1 MKDCSFIVN
10 IEDDEDFILDPG
22 NINIADLY
30 LHVADIIDES
40 GFDTVICT
48 NITGDHRSL
57 FINDLLY
64 SNRKVI
70 SFEDLPQYLK
80 DEVSSSLLDKNG
92 KLKLP
97 YLESVE
103 YYAVEIA
110 RMDAKSSLNFFRG
123 SDNTFKKYYKYPSY
137 EKELHELEE
146 LVRNPEKL
154 IKWK

>member
-10 IEDDEDFILDPG
+10 IEDDEDFMLDPG

-70 SFEDLPQYLK
+70 SFEDLPQHLK

-110 RMDAKSSLNFFRG
+110 RMDAKSSLDFFKSSG
-123 SDNTFKKYYKYPSY
+123 NTFKKYYKYLSY

>member
-1 MKDCSFIVN
+1 MIDYSFIVN
-10 IEDDEDFILDPG
+10 IEDDEDFILDLG

-40 GFDTVICT
+40 SFDTVICT
-48 NITGDHRSL
+48 NITEDHRSL

-80 DEVSSSLLDKNG
+80 NEVSSSLLDRNG

-97 YLESVE
+97 YLESVGN
-103 YYAVEIA
+103 YAVELA
-110 RMDAKSSLNFFRG
+110 RMDAKSSLDFFKS

-154 IKWK
+154 IKWR

>member
-1 MKDCSFIVN
+1 MIDYSFIVN

-40 GFDTVICT
+40 SFDTVICT
-48 NITGDHRSL
+48 NITEDHRSL

-80 DEVSSSLLDKNG
+80 DEVSSSLLDRNG

-97 YLESVE
+97 YLESGGN
-103 YYAVEIA
+103 YAVELA
-110 RMDAKSSLNFFRG
+110 RMDAKSSLDFFKS

-154 IKWK
+154 IKWR

>member
-1 MKDCSFIVN
+1 MIDYSFIVN
-10 IEDDEDFILDPG
+10 IEDDKDFILDPG

-40 GFDTVICT
+40 SFDTVICT
-48 NITGDHRSL
+48 NITEDHRSL

-80 DEVSSSLLDKNG
+80 DEVSSNLLDRNG

-97 YLESVE
+97 YLESVGN
-103 YYAVEIA
+103 YAVELA
-110 RMDAKSSLNFFRG
+110 RMDAKSSLDFFKSSG
-123 SDNTFKKYYKYPSY
+123 NTFKKYYKYPSY

-154 IKWK
+154 IKWR

>member
-1 MKDCSFIVN
+1 MIDYSFIVN
-10 IEDDEDFILDPG
+10 IEDDKDFILDPG

-40 GFDTVICT
+40 SFDTVICT
-48 NITGDHRSL
+48 NITEDHRSL

-80 DEVSSSLLDKNG
+80 DEVSSSLLDRNG

-97 YLESVE
+97 YLESVGN
-103 YYAVEIA
+103 YAVELA
-110 RMDAKSSLNFFRG
+110 RMDAKSSLDFFKSSG
-123 SDNTFKKYYKYPSY
+123 NTFKKYYKYPSY

-154 IKWK
+154 IKWR

>member
-1 MKDCSFIVN
+1 M
-10 IEDDEDFILDPG
+10 DPE

-40 GFDTVICT
+40 GFDTIICT
-48 NITGDHRSL
+48 NITEDCRSL
-57 FINDLLY
+57 FIDDLLY

-70 SFEDLPQYLK
+70 SFEDLPQHLK
-80 DEVSSSLLDKNG
+80 DEVNSKLLDRNG

-103 YYAVEIA
+103 NYAVELA
-110 RMDAKSSLNFFRG
+110 RMDAKSSLDFFK
-123 SDNTFKKYYKYPSY
+123 SCDNTFKKYYKYPSY
-137 EKELHELEE
+137 EKELHRLED
-146 LVRNPEKL
+146 LARCPEKL

>member
-1 MKDCSFIVN
+1 MIDYSFIVN

-40 GFDTVICT
+40 SFDTVICT
-48 NITGDHRSL
+48 NITEDHRSL

-64 SNRKVI
+64 SYRKVI

-80 DEVSSSLLDKNG
+80 DEVSSSLLDRNG

-97 YLESVE
+97 YLESVGN
-103 YYAVEIA
+103 YAVELA
-110 RMDAKSSLNFFRG
+110 RMDAKSSLDFFKSSG
-123 SDNTFKKYYKYPSY
+123 NTFKKYYKYPSY
-137 EKELHELEE
+137 EKELHRLEN
-146 LVRNPEKL
+146 LARNPEKL

>member
-40 GFDTVICT
+40 GFDTVICI

-70 SFEDLPQYLK
+70 SFEDLPQHLK

-103 YYAVEIA
+103 YYAVELA
-110 RMDAKSSLNFFRG
+110 RMDAKSSLDFFKSSG
-123 SDNTFKKYYKYPSY
+123 NTFKKYYKYPSY